1 MARFMPSGRE
11 PQSMQVAVLESPG
24 RLTLTER
31 SMPSPAADEVL
42 VRIRAVGICGSDV
55 HYYEHGR
62 IGRYVV
68 NRPLILGHEPA
79 GEIVAVGH
87 GVWPR
92 RVGERVAIE
101 PGVPCRRCEYCKRGR
116 YNLCADVVFLATPP
130 VDGAFAEYLAVPSD
144 FAHAV
149 SEHLPLAA
157 AALVEPTAVAVH
169 AARLAHVEPG
179 NAVSF
184 LEPGQ
189 LACC

>member
-1 MARFMPSGRE
+1 MARFMPSRRE

-68 NRPLILGHEPA
+68 DRPLILSHEPA
-79 GEIVAVGH
+79 GEIVAVGD
-87 GVWPR
+87 GVRPR

-101 PGVPCRRCEYCKRGR
+101 PGVPCRRCDYCKRGR

-130 VDGAFAEYLAVPSD
+130 VDGAFAEYPGGAV
-144 FAHAV
+144 
-149 SEHLPLAA
+149 
-157 AALVEPTAVAVH
+157 
-169 AARLAHVEPG
+169 RLRSRGFGASTVG
-179 NAVSF
+179 
-184 LEPGQ
+184 GRG
-189 LACC
+189 